1 LWILFINKADI
12 RLSVKIIGVIGGSSC
27 SKEDYEVAR
36 EVGRL
41 IARAGALLVCGGK
54 SGVMEAACRGAW
66 EEKGLTIGILPGN
79 DLSEANQY
87 ISAPVA
93 TGMGI
98 GRNIIIVHTAQ
109 ALIAVDGKFGTL
121 SEISYALQLGKPI
134 FCLNSWPDIPGIRV
148 VENASEAVDMAL
160 QSIG

>member
-1 LWILFINKADI
+1 MSA
-12 RLSVKIIGVIGGSSC
+12 KIIGVIGGSSC
-27 SKEDYEVAR
+27 SREDYEVAR

-54 SGVMEAACRGAW
+54 SGVMEAASKGAW
-66 EEKGLTIGILPGN
+66 EENGFTIGILPGN
-79 DLSEANQY
+79 DLSEANQFV
-87 ISAPVA
+87 SAPVA

-109 ALIAVDGKFGTL
+109 AIIAVDGKFGTL
-121 SEISYALQLGKPI
+121 SEISYALQLGKPV
-134 FCLNSWPDIPGIRV
+134 FALNAWPDIPDIRV
-148 VENASEAVDMAL
+148 VENAREAVALAL